1 MFYII
6 VRYVLELKKT
16 LVIYVKEISIFSNTF
31 DQEVTNKNYL
41 LFDE

>member
-1 MFYII
+1 MFYIM
-6 VRYVLELKKT
+6 VRHVLELKET
-16 LVIYVKEISIFSNTF
+16 LVAYVREINISSNTF

>member
-16 LVIYVKEISIFSNTF
+16 LVIYIKEISISSNTF
-31 DQEVTNKNYL
+31 NQEIANKIP
-41 LFDE
+41 